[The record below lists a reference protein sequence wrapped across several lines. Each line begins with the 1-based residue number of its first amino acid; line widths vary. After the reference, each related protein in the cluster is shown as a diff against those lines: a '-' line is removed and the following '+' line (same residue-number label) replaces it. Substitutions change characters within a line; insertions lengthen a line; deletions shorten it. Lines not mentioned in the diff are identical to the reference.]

1 MPVVAALLFL
11 LFPADT
17 TRPFLCHAH
26 ILQPSL
32 TFALV
37 AAHLFL
43 CRRLASG
50 RSATRWPPCA
60 W

>member
-1 MPVVAALLFL
+1 MPLVAALMFL

-43 CRRLASG
+43 CRSRWLRAP
-50 RSATRWPPCA
+50 ATRWPPCA